1 MISWCEHNPISHGN
15 WDDSLKTLEGANFF
29 QTVAWMEVKR
39 LSGWQVVY
47 MLGSKNDSIVSMAAV
62 LYRRKPLSGAM
73 VWLPGGICGE
83 PQFWIESFKS
93 ALKNKLDLAWLY
105 LRINA
110 LGLEENEHTIVGLQ
124 LNQWGR
130 PSACL
135 GSGQSL
141 IYDLAQDEAT
151 RLVAMSAN
159 WRHNLKRSRKYGLS
173 FERWSAPDALTIMSI
188 YRSMERHKGL
198 AMQLSMSELEVML
211 NRLKDC
217 MVLYKCETSQ
227 GEVIAIRACAL
238 FNNTA
243 FDLLAAAAPIARKQ
257 YASHGLLWA
266 LLNECHNQN
275 IVRYDL
281 GGVDPVNNKGVYD
294 FKKGI
299 GSNPITYLGEWEY
312 ASLPL
317 IKSLMNFVL
326 SLKKKISK
334 QRE

>member
-1 MISWCEHNPISHGN
+1 MISWCEHNPTTHGN
-15 WDDSLKTLEGANFF
+15 WDDSLKKLVGSNFF
-29 QTVAWMEVKR
+29 QTVAWIEVKR
-39 LSGWQVVY
+39 SNGWRVIY
-47 MLGSKNDSIVSMAAV
+47 MLASKNDAIVSMAAV

-73 VWLPGGICGE
+73 AWLPGGICGE
-83 PQFWIESFKS
+83 PHFWMESFKS

-105 LRINA
+105 LRINV
-110 LGLEENEHTIVGLQ
+110 LGLEANEQTIAGLQ

-141 IYDLAQDEAT
+141 IYDLARDEAT

-173 FERWSAPDALTIMSI
+173 FERWSAPETSTVMNI
-188 YRSMERHKGL
+188 YRSMEQYKGL
-198 AMQLSMSELEVML
+198 TTQLSMSELEAML
-211 NRLKDC
+211 SCLKDC
-217 MVLYKCETSQ
+217 MILYKCETLQ
-227 GEVIAIRACAL
+227 GEIIGIRACAL
-238 FNNTA
+238 FNNSA

-266 LLNECHNQN
+266 LLNECRNQD

-294 FKKGI
+294 FKRGI
-299 GSNPITYLGEWEY
+299 GSDPIVYLGEWEY

-317 IKSLMNFVL
+317 IKSLINFVL

-334 QRE
+334 